1 MANFAQLV
9 LVFVVV
15 TLTFLVTFA
24 AIQVFHIL
32 HEFRLALQK
41 FNRILDHTQTIADTT
56 AKPITAVNEFF
67 TEVKDL
73 VNQTEDDLIAQTEDK
88 IIVPRHEKS
97 VRCFFRR
104 SGIPLHPS

>member
-1 MANFAQLV
+1 MASFAQLV
-9 LVFVVV
+9 LVIVVA

-41 FNRILDHTQTIADTT
+41 FNRILDHTQTIANTT
-56 AKPITAVNEFF
+56 AKPLTAVNEFF
-67 TEVKDL
+67 TDVKDL

-88 IIVPRHEKS
+88 IITPRHEKTS
-97 VRCFFRR
+97 RRFFHR
-104 SGIPLHPS
+104 SGVPLHPS